1 MGAVKAATLQTMLE
15 TGYDVFIS
23 DADVV
28 WFASPWPVVGG
39 RKDIPVRDDTVHLAE
54 ADVLASTDCVDYLED
69 LGPGLVGH
77 EMNTGM
83 LFLRASPGAI
93 AFTKEWQVRA
103 FVLVSGCGCGW
114 CMGDVREVHTP
125 PCVDTFLGP
134 SCV

>member
-1 MGAVKAATLQTMLE
+1 MEEGANRRYYRTDGAAFKKMGAVKAATLQMMLE

-28 WFASPWPVVGG
+28 WFGSPWPVVGG
-39 RKDIPVRDDTVHLAE
+39 REDVAVREDTRHLAQ

-103 FVLVSGCGCGW
+103 WVG
-114 CMGDVREVHTP
+114 M
-125 PCVDTFLGP
+125 CV
-134 SCV
+134 CV